1 MQIRLPATKH
11 QQVGHK
17 TEELKDS
24 LKNNFKVSKYI
35 LLLIFTI
42 IVFANANAQTILPI
56 SFNSG
61 SCQTDGKIM
70 VSAVIG
76 QAFVPTDIS
85 RQCDIGTSTLVIL
98 MPDGEEESSFIKI
111 YPNPATELL
120 FYEIVS
126 EKIAQINL
134 YNAAGQLILSQSRQ
148 ILERGTIQL
157 SSLKK
162 GIYLISFVTE
172 NHKVETLKLIKN

>member
-1 MQIRLPATKH
+1 
-11 QQVGHK
+11 
-17 TEELKDS
+17 
-24 LKNNFKVSKYI
+24 
-35 LLLIFTI
+35 
-42 IVFANANAQTILPI
+42 
-56 SFNSG
+56 
-61 SCQTDGKIM
+61 M

-85 RQCDIGTSTLVIL
+85 RQRDIGTSTLVIL